1 MRRWLLPLIAALAL
15 GGCEP
20 QAPQVPQQRN
30 DPEPERFGVVQR
42 PKGFPVPDLGSA
54 RWPSPPMFE
63 LGRAL
68 FYESALSGNGTQSCA
83 SCHQQERAF
92 AENKA
97 HSVGST
103 GQAHVRNASSLVNV
117 AYNSTLTWADSGL
130 TELEAQIR
138 LPLFAT
144 DPVEMGAK
152 GQEEAILERLRSDP
166 RYQQWFKAAYPNSED
181 PFDWDNI
188 VSALAGFVR
197 SLISGQSS
205 FDRYVYH
212 AQTDAM
218 SPSQLRGMELFFS
231 ERLECHHCHGNFNFT
246 ESTTHSGSKERVT
259 RFHNTGLYNIDG
271 KGAYPLKDQGLLRVT
286 GVAQDMGRFRAPT
299 LRNVAVSGPY
309 MHDGS
314 IKTLRDVI
322 RFYEAGGRELPEGP
336 MAGDGRKSPLK
347 SGFVPGFSLND
358 QEREDLLNFLH
369 SLSDPSFLKD
379 PRFSNP
385 HPTESAS

>member
-1 MRRWLLPLIAALAL
+1 MRRWALSLIGVLAL
-15 GGCEP
+15 LGCEP
-20 QAPQVPQQRN
+20 EVPQEHKERKETL
-30 DPEPERFGVVQR
+30 PEQFGVVER
-42 PKGFPVPDLGSA
+42 PKGFPAPDLGEA
-54 RWPSPPMFE
+54 QWPSQPMFE

-68 FYESALSGNGTQSCA
+68 FYEKALSGNGTQSCA
-83 SCHQQERAF
+83 SCHEQKRAF
-92 AENKA
+92 AENKP

-130 TELEAQIR
+130 TQLEAQIR
-138 LPLFAT
+138 LPLFGT

-152 GQEEAILERLRSDP
+152 GHEEAILERLRADQ
-166 RYQQWFKAAYPNSED
+166 RYQQWFKQAYPNSAD
-181 PFDWDNI
+181 PFEWDKI
-188 VSALAGFVR
+188 ISALAGFVR
-197 SLISGQSS
+197 SLISGQSD
-205 FDRYVYH
+205 FDRFVYH
-212 AQTDAM
+212 GETKAM

-246 ESTTHSGSKERVT
+246 ESTTHAGSKERVT
-259 RFHNTGLYNIDG
+259 RFHNTGLYNLDG
-271 KGAYPLKDQGLLRVT
+271 KGAYPLKDQGLFRVT
-286 GVAQDMGRFRAPT
+286 GLAQDMGRFRAPT

-314 IKTLRDVI
+314 IQSLEGVI

-336 MAGDGRKSPLK
+336 LAGDGRTSPLK
-347 SGFVPGFSLND
+347 SGFVPGFSLSD

-369 SLSDPSFLKD
+369 SLSDPAFLSD